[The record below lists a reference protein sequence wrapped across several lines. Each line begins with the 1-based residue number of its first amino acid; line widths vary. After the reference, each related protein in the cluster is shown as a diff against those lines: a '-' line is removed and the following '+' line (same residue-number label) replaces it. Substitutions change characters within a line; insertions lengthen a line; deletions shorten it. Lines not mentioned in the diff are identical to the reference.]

1 MKRTFLQIHKWHELL
16 LCADCSFFII
26 WDFLLERKNLKDKK
40 GHCSFKTWWQKEKET
55 SSTQENKR
63 FIEADKT
70 TVMNSW
76 KCGALHSQPDII
88 SSPNAAC
95 CKTSLVLACWEL
107 SHRHILGRNKKNHWI
122 IAQTGT
128 LLYSFTKTPLLVERS
143 EQWRKGD
150 MAEFSSEGWEK
161 TENDT
166 SWLSLLTK
174 KLIH

>member
-1 MKRTFLQIHKWHELL
+1 
-16 LCADCSFFII
+16 
-26 WDFLLERKNLKDKK
+26 
-40 GHCSFKTWWQKEKET
+40 
-55 SSTQENKR
+55 
-63 FIEADKT
+63 
-70 TVMNSW
+70 MNSW

-95 CKTSLVLACWEL
+95 CKTSLVLACWEP

-143 EQWRKGD
+143 EQWRKID
-150 MAEFSSEGWEK
+150 MAEFSSEGREE

-174 KLIH
+174 NSFIKGRRHPKSVFFLEGGSEKLWTWPQWWKKRQKNGVKMCKDTWYDTSDGVWSWRSHNGVVYLALMCRYYQ